1 MFRWLSLAILLT
13 AVGTSGYYR
22 WHARQSETIARSR
35 EGPLFVAFRLLVA
48 LPLLLGIVA
57 YIVNP
62 SWMAWAT
69 LDVPDWIR
77 WAGVGLG
84 ALTIPAVFWVFR
96 NIGRNVSETVLTKR
110 DHQLVTTGPYR
121 WIRHPLYTTGSGL
134 LLSIGLMH
142 ASWFVLIL
150 AAIAAVLVRTVVI
163 PIEERALVEK
173 FGDRYRAYMDGTG
186 AMFPRTGFSS
196 SRSTL

>member
-1 MFRWLSLAILLT
+1 MFRWLSLAILLM

-22 WHARQSETIARSR
+22 RHARKSETIARSR
-35 EGPLFVAFRLLVA
+35 EGALFVALRLLVT
-48 LPLLLGIVA
+48 LPLLLAIVA

-69 LDVPDWIR
+69 LDMPDWMR
-77 WAGVGLG
+77 WAGVALG

-121 WIRHPLYTTGSGL
+121 WIRHPLYTTGSVL

-142 ASWFVLIL
+142 ASWFVLLL
-150 AAIAAVLVRTVVI
+150 AGVAACLIRLVVI

-186 AMFPRTGFSS
+186 GMLP
-196 SRSTL
+196 